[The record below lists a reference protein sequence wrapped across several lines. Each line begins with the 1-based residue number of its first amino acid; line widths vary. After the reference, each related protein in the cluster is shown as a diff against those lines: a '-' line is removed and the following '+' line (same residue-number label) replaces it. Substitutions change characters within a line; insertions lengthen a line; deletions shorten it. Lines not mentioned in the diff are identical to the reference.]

1 MTDRP
6 ANSEWAQTSE
16 PSPRRVLYPVFG
28 SESEAV
34 IHIGASLAQ
43 GTDAELVVGD
53 LDDVTGDPSYDTS
66 RELAKTVFKAQTD
79 GTLDVR
85 VQAAPLAGSSVLEGI
100 VSGAD
105 TYDAGVVVL
114 GDEVTEPRESKLAG
128 RIAGDTVVVN
138 DRAPLASVA
147 SLLVPVA
154 DGPHSGGAVDAA
166 AAVARANDAWL
177 ELVHVDTGDSD
188 DSVADPDALLEAAR
202 ERATGVEVDTR
213 VVEADDVADAI
224 VAESEYHD
232 VTVIGAPASGRLRR
246 LIFGSTAADVRE
258 DAHNTVV
265 MTRHGTDPER
275 TLFDGPIR

>member
-6 ANSEWAQTSE
+6 ASSEWAQTSE
-16 PSPRRVLYPVFG
+16 PSSRRVLYPVFG
-28 SESEAV
+28 SESETV
-34 IHIGASLAQ
+34 VHIGASVAQ
-43 GTDAELVVGD
+43 GADAELVVGH
-53 LDDVTGDPSYDTS
+53 LDDATGEPSFDAS
-66 RELAKTVFKAQTD
+66 RDLAKTVFRAQTD
-79 GTLDVR
+79 CALDVR
-85 VQAAPLAGSSVLEGI
+85 VQGVPLPGSGVLEGI
-100 VSGAD
+100 VAGAD
-105 TYDAGVVVL
+105 THDGGVVVL
-114 GDEVTEPRESKLAG
+114 GDEVTERRESKLAG

-154 DGPHSGGAVDAA
+154 DGPHSGAAVDAA

-177 ELVHVDTGDSD
+177 ELVHVETGDAD
-188 DSVADPDALLEAAR
+188 ESVADPEALLEAAR
-202 ERATGVEVDTR
+202 DRAAGVEVDTR
-213 VVEADDVADAI
+213 VVEADGVADAI
-224 VAESEYHD
+224 VDESEYHD

-265 MTRHGTDPER
+265 MARHGSDPER